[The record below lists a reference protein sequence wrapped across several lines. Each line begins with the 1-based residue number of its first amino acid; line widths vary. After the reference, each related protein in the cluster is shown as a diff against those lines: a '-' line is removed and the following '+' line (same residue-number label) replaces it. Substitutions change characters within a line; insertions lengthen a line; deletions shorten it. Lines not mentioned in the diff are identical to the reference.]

1 MTEILL
7 LVARV
12 WSLMAAGNPPT
23 VSTFLPTTPAIL
35 LMVVAILLMT
45 VVILLMTVVFLLPAA
60 IPWDGR
66 LLACRRHP

>member
-45 VVILLMTVVFLLPAA
+45 VVFLLPAA